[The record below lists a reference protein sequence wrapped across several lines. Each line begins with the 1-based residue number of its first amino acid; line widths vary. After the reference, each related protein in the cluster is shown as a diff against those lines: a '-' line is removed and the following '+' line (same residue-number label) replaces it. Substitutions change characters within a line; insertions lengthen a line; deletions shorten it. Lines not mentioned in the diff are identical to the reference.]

1 MRVNFPRR
9 KNAAPRR
16 DDRIHNY
23 VRLLNNYARQSFN
36 GSIFGIMY
44 FLTDSQ
50 SQREQHLTDIGLH
63 ILHRMYLQA
72 TLIVCLFM
80 LNSCVIRIQYV
91 RVNGSIHEY
100 WSLDNESGRRKD

>member
-9 KNAAPRR
+9 KNAAPRQ

-23 VRLLNNYARQSFN
+23 VRLVNNCARQSFT

-44 FLTDSQ
+44 FLTDWQ

-72 TLIVCLFM
+72 TLTECLFT
-80 LNSCVIRIQYV
+80 LHNCVIRIQY
-91 RVNGSIHEY
+91 
-100 WSLDNESGRRKD
+100 